1 MTQHHHLHLHQHNN
15 KSNNNNKGRQR
26 PNLITMDIDNNKTR
40 DSRRPLP
47 FTANA
52 FPKRRHSTIPFRR
65 SSQEGEVELVQETE
79 TETVRLKG
87 KRERD
92 REREP
97 SKRRRG
103 SYEEAESVANEHQ
116 DGDVF
121 DAGVSRELSSNT
133 ASSSAP
139 DSNHRR
145 TFSSTPLP
153 LLPLRPPSISREIIG
168 VTVPR
173 KARSAGAKR
182 THASPAFGTSEE
194 QSSRSAVAASSPSFS
209 SVSLKKMKL
218 IGSKTRL
225 SEELKLCS
233 STDEDIDIEIAE
245 LLFDLKTSNSSYYSS
260 SQKLEPSTSPSTLP
274 SDDADNK
281 KVEDYSSSA
290 LAAQFVKVEKLS
302 DDADNGPCHEIGS
315 SEAVKLENDL
325 NSGAGYDI
333 FPDGRS
339 EFFTSETPSK
349 LDVNK
354 HEDFASIRDVPAI
367 SEDKGQRVDKFEI
380 DLMAPPPMM
389 TSPERDNLLMCED
402 SVKLKDNAERLA
414 KKEKMKEED
423 KDVAMD
429 ELKLDLKP
437 SKHIEEQVRNMEQP
451 IKFTN
456 LKVEKTGESSSVSLS
471 TAVSEGPGNLLAVSR
486 YMAPMQNVVKTE
498 KTTVSA
504 MAPQEHMSF
513 VLSEPRAKRC
523 ATHHYIARNVFFHQ
537 QRTKMNPLL
546 PSAVASGP
554 PPCNT
559 KYNDINCMR
568 SAGSM
573 LVGKKSQKHSSLNQS
588 VAQEKGCAATNDYS
602 LASVRN
608 SALANSIDSTQMKQ
622 LVLQQGSQP
631 GSTGNLVHGPAFLFP
646 TGQHQASKT
655 TTAIQA
661 AGVNS
666 TSSAALSNK
675 SHSSPVGAL
684 GTSSTLAGVAAA
696 TGFSSP
702 NLTAN
707 DTPYMTIVP
716 NSGYPFPF
724 STPLGASA
732 AIKGASPAQPTP
744 ILNGP
749 LYTSQMFHP
758 LQHPHSQSL
767 IQPSYLN
774 ASNSNG
780 SSSHK
785 QSQGTQI
792 NDNSVLTTPMQL
804 QLLQKQH
811 ALLSNPHKHDEIGMA
826 GENSPSIGGT
836 SYSQKNVF
844 GQNFTIPVQPVNFS
858 FRPSGT
864 SDNIV
869 GGNGGNFSDKK
880 QLPQAPKGG
889 DDRMPSQPFAI
900 SFAAFN
906 GSAVP
911 SNLNFSSLAQNPMIF
926 QNLPDI
932 ASWQGYQAASASHTM
947 QQNIYSVTEGK
958 YGGKSSHQDDE
969 KKAST
974 SGKSSTNVP
983 TTLVFDNSSKNLNFV
998 PPPMNVN
1005 WPSHSMTSTS
1015 TTSSSPLSSIASNSH
1030 QHPLQLFHLQQQHG
1044 MLQQLPAM
1052 PTQYKASSTNSTIAT
1067 KHVNSP
1073 TVFSQTLNQCKI
1085 SNQASQSKNTS
1096 IVTSATPSL
1105 NGFSYEQ
1112 ERVLQGHSQIS
1123 FVGSYMPALPPQQGQ
1138 QLLSNTQP
1146 FGTNSIVAGTPPNGG
1161 GNMKT
1166 NSQGS
1171 KPVPSLSINTSQKHQ
1186 TENSSAGS
1194 SQKSSPVCG
1203 RNVPSILSSFPSHL
1217 SELKY

>member
-15 KSNNNNKGRQR
+15 KSNNNSKGRQR

-40 DSRRPLP
+40 DSKRPLP

-65 SSQEGEVELVQETE
+65 SSQEGEVQLVQETE

-87 KRERD
+87 KGERD

-103 SYEEAESVANEHQ
+103 SYEEAESVTNEHQ

-153 LLPLRPPSISREIIG
+153 LVPPRPPSISREIIG

-182 THASPAFGTSEE
+182 THASRAFGTSEE

-209 SVSLKKMKL
+209 TVSLKKMKL

-245 LLFDLKTSNSSYYSS
+245 LLFDLKTSNSSHYSS
-260 SQKLEPSTSPSTLP
+260 SQKLESSTSPSTLP

-281 KVEDYSSSA
+281 KVEDHSSSA
-290 LAAQFVKVEKLS
+290 LATQFVKVEKPS
-302 DDADNGPCHEIGS
+302 DDADNGPGHEIGS
-315 SEAVKLENDL
+315 SEAVKSENDL
-325 NSGAGYDI
+325 NSGAGCDI
-333 FPDGRS
+333 LPDGRS
-339 EFFTSETPSK
+339 EFFISETPSK

-354 HEDFASIRDVPAI
+354 HEDSASIRDVPAI
-367 SEDKGQRVDKFEI
+367 PEDKGQRMDKFEI

-389 TSPERDNLLMCED
+389 TSPERDNFLMCED

-437 SKHIEEQVRNMEQP
+437 GKHIEEQVRNMEQP

-471 TAVSEGPGNLLAVSR
+471 IAVSEGPGNLLAVSR

-559 KYNDINCMR
+559 KHSDINCMR

-573 LVGKKSQKHSSLNQS
+573 LVGKKSKKHASLNQS

-622 LVLQQGSQP
+622 LVLQQGSQA

-646 TGQHQASKT
+646 TGQHQASMT
-655 TTAIQA
+655 NTAIQA

-707 DTPYMTIVP
+707 DTPYMTIVR

-732 AIKGASPAQPTP
+732 AIKVASPAQPTP

-774 ASNSNG
+774 ASTSNG

-792 NDNSVLTTPMQL
+792 NDNSVLTTTPMQL

-826 GENSPSIGGT
+826 GENSPFIGGT

-889 DDRMPSQPFAI
+889 DDRMPAQPFAL

-906 GSAVP
+906 GSSVP

-974 SGKSSTNVP
+974 SGKPSTNVP
-983 TTLVFDNSSKNLNFV
+983 TTLVFDNSSKNLNFMS
-998 PPPMNVN
+998 PPMNVN

-1015 TTSSSPLSSIASNSH
+1015 TTSSSPLSSIASNS

-1123 FVGSYMPALPPQQGQ
+1123 FVGNYMPALPPQQGQ

-1146 FGTNSIVAGTPPNGG
+1146 FSTNTIVAGTPPNGG

-1186 TENSSAGS
+1186 IENSSAGS
-1194 SQKSSPVCG
+1194 GQKSSPVCG

>member
-1 MTQHHHLHLHQHNN
+1 
-15 KSNNNNKGRQR
+15 
-26 PNLITMDIDNNKTR
+26 
-40 DSRRPLP
+40 
-47 FTANA
+47 
-52 FPKRRHSTIPFRR
+52 
-65 SSQEGEVELVQETE
+65 
-79 TETVRLKG
+79 
-87 KRERD
+87 
-92 REREP
+92 
-97 SKRRRG
+97 
-103 SYEEAESVANEHQ
+103 
-116 DGDVF
+116 
-121 DAGVSRELSSNT
+121 
-133 ASSSAP
+133 
-139 DSNHRR
+139 
-145 TFSSTPLP
+145 
-153 LLPLRPPSISREIIG
+153 
-168 VTVPR
+168 
-173 KARSAGAKR
+173 
-182 THASPAFGTSEE
+182 
-194 QSSRSAVAASSPSFS
+194 
-209 SVSLKKMKL
+209 MKL

>member
-471 TAVSEGPGNLLAVSR
+471 TAVSEGPGNLLAVR